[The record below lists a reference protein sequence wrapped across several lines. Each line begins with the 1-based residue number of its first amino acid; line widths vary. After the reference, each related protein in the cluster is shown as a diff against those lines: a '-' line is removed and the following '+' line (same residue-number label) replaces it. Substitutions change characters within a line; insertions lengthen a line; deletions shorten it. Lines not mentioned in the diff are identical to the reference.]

1 MTNVDE
7 EVIDWV
13 VSVVDGGGENVDVDV
28 VNMTSGVE
36 LEGVEVGE
44 KNGGVDVATVG
55 VGARGVVVI

>member
-1 MTNVDE
+1 MTNVDD

-28 VNMTSGVE
+28 VNMTGGVE

-44 KNGGVDVATVG
+44 KNG
-55 VGARGVVVI
+55 